1 MSSASFTPACLL
13 YLTFCS
19 IKSGTKHKTG
29 ERMKYHHEF
38 NKDAVLSRPVISP
51 ALILVLSSFFV
62 HTPQCSSYLLNTV
75 SLRTTAHLITLSHH
89 LSYLFSDIQPPIS
102 SNNTTNLYPS
112 VSHFWYAAASLFTL
126 LSSIFSY
133 LTFLRGFFFQYDS
146 PVLHLDHDHRV
157 VEVFSIWAEVTG
169 VVSPVHLLHP
179 DLHLIPLQSWNID
192 AWRKNTRHR

>member
-29 ERMKYHHEF
+29 ERMKYPHEF

-75 SLRTTAHLITLSHH
+75 SLRTTAHLITPSHH

-112 VSHFWYAAASLFTL
+112 LFVISDTL
-126 LSSIFSY
+126 QLLCSPSCPPSFLILPSSGDFSFSMTV
-133 LTFLRGFFFQYDS
+133 LFSTWIMITVWLRYS
-146 PVLHLDHDHRV
+146 PSGPRWQV
-157 VEVFSIWAEVTG
+157 
-169 VVSPVHLLHP
+169 
-179 DLHLIPLQSWNID
+179 
-192 AWRKNTRHR
+192 